1 MVEIILFCVAF
12 QAVRHLSASKQE
24 EYRRLKQQILEREKK
39 LQKTS
44 VAPTQSASK
53 GNQKSVLAKSSTPV
67 LKSTLLA
74 KTKTVSKPNIS
85 EPNKILPN
93 QTVVKVSKEATAT
106 NLTIGNK
113 SVEVIEEPEKPQD
126 QTEKLISVE
135 NEAEKEKETKDET
148 SSEATVQ
155 NAKPNDEKEAQHSD
169 NAILQTSEE
178 NVNQEIRQPCEDVQM
193 RDKEEE
199 CLKDVPD
206 VETTNIESTVD
217 ESKVVDIEVMNGSL
231 EITYEKAQSSLDFK
245 TTKVSE
251 EKAKEDKRGGILKV
265 LSIPELNSR
274 LEHNQCDIS
283 PPLRTEPEVE
293 DDKSEN
299 DSVIIVKDSENTQ
312 SHDSAAQSDIS
323 NAGLLT
329 TCKSESSAPR
339 NDRREIHRE
348 LQQMASLPSKE
359 QQEQLLNMEKDLVS
373 TR

>member
-1 MVEIILFCVAF
+1 MAF

-199 CLKDVPD
+199 SLKDVPD